1 MIKKTTIIQDLFVLS
16 PTKHVDDRGLFF
28 EDFKIKND
36 LNFEFYQQNVSQ
48 SKKGVF
54 RGLHLQ
60 LENSQSKIVSV
71 LNGSIFDVVV
81 DLRENSKTFG
91 KWFGVMLSDI
101 NYQQLYVPKYFAH
114 GFLALEDNTRVLYK
128 VDDKYNPESEIT
140 INWDDPDINIKWPK
154 IPTTISEKD
163 IKGISFK
170 DFKGIKL

>member
-71 LNGSIFDVVV
+71 L
-81 DLRENSKTFG
+81 T
-91 KWFGVMLSDI
+91 LS
-101 NYQQLYVPKYFAH
+101 F
-114 GFLALEDNTRVLYK
+114 
-128 VDDKYNPESEIT
+128 
-140 INWDDPDINIKWPK
+140 
-154 IPTTISEKD
+154 
-163 IKGISFK
+163 
-170 DFKGIKL
+170 